1 MFEKIKKFYDM
12 GLYTAEQ
19 VYKFVSK
26 NVITPMEYNKLCNNE
41 KTNHVNSQVDY

>member
-19 VYKFVSK
+19 VYMFYERR
-26 NVITPMEYNKLCNNE
+26 VITAEQYENIIGGK
-41 KTNHVNSQVDY
+41 K

>member
-19 VYKFVSK
+19 VYKFVIK
-26 NVITPMEYNKLCNNE
+26 GVITEEEYE
-41 KTNHVNSQVDY
+41 KIVGGK

>member
-19 VYKFVSK
+19 VHNFALKG
-26 NVITPMEYNKLCNNE
+26 VITEKQYKEIRKSNE
-41 KTNHVNSQVDY
+41 EE